1 MDLIIALNSFLRR
14 VERTAVESIGG
25 LFQAYVYA
33 DEQIKLVVGFSL
45 DRKARKHLLASCGFT
60 NIMQLAADNQPLT
73 KVRPESLA
81 RYFVPELAGRGKNLP
96 KHVTLIEMEAS
107 LEYGHGA

>member
-1 MDLIIALNSFLRR
+1 MISP
-14 VERTAVESIGG
+14 G
-25 LFQAYVYA
+25 LFHLAYVYA

-45 DRKARKHLLASCGFT
+45 DSKARKHLLASCGFT

-81 RYFVPELAGRGKNLP
+81 RYFVPELVFEYVAKTKRGALP
-96 KHVTLIEMEAS
+96 INPELEEAIFDLS
-107 LEYGHGA
+107 RWDVGVS